1 MSYLTPDALAAVR
14 RRREDELTL
23 VAFLLGLVAVLVTTL
38 VPAIPPG
45 TGLVVGGLL
54 VGVAAGSLG
63 RAAQLGCYF
72 GGLVLVAWGVV
83 LVLFGVFGAVAT
95 ATPLSLLALVLG
107 VALPTLAAVTVRGL
121 V

>member
-1 MSYLTPDALAAVR
+1 VSYLTPDALAAVR
-14 RRREDELTL
+14 RHREDELTL
-23 VAFLLGLVAVLVTTL
+23 AAFVLGLLAVLVTTL

-72 GGLVLVAWGVV
+72 GGLVLVVWGVV

-107 VALPTLAAVTVRGL
+107 FALPALAAVTVRGL